1 MPLNYYECF
10 GHTLDSPGL
19 GEAFLKKE
27 CPFVGGTCTK
37 AFKGGVINGACTL
50 QKTSDMAPVP
60 CCPKRLYGDDYRVLQ
75 DVVRTA
81 WGDGV
86 PVILKEGD
94 VPSSGS
100 FVIPFGQKQGQ
111 EIRIAYKEVKGSSK
125 FSIDWILAKVDA
137 NRNLEGFVAVEV
149 QTIDTTG
156 NYQLPFW
163 ELANKHDPEV
173 VKLMTEPKASS
184 SSFNFENV
192 NKRILPQLI
201 TKGHVL
207 RREPLCTKGLFFICP
222 SAVHDRI
229 MTRVGK
235 LDDYPIQSGSVTFLS
250 YSVDQDSDLVP
261 KSLKLDHTTTT
272 TTDQLSLAFSSPKY
286 LPPQGVYEEAI
297 RKALLKRFEDK

>member
-1 MPLNYYECF
+1 MPLNYYQCF
-10 GHTLDSPGL
+10 GVPMDSPKL
-19 GEAFLKKE
+19 GEAFRNKE
-27 CPFVGGTCTK
+27 CPFVGGICTK
-37 AFKGGVINGACTL
+37 SFSSGIVNGACTL
-50 QKTSDMAPVP
+50 LKTTDKVPVP
-60 CCPKRLYGDDYRVLQ
+60 CCPKRLYGDDYRILQ
-75 DVVRTA
+75 DVARTA
-81 WGDGV
+81 WGEGV
-86 PVILKEGD
+86 PVVLKDGA
-94 VPSSGS
+94 VPASGG

-111 EIRIAYKEVKGSSK
+111 EIRIAYKEAKGSSK
-125 FSIDWILAKVDA
+125 FSIDWILAKVDED
-137 NRNLEGFVAVEV
+137 RNLEGFVAVEV

-163 ELANKHDPEV
+163 KLASKHDP
-173 VKLMTEPKASS
+173 KLAEKMSEPKKSS

-207 RREPLCTKGLFFICP
+207 RRENLCTKGLFFICP
-222 SAVHDRI
+222 TAVHERI

-235 LDDYPIQSGSVTFLS
+235 LDDDPIQSDSVTFLS
-250 YSVDQDSDLVP
+250 YSVDQDSETVP

-297 RKALLKRFEDK
+297 RAALLKRFFED

>member
-10 GHTLDSPGL
+10 GFPPGSPLIGS
-19 GEAFLKKE
+19 AMRAKE

-37 AFKGGVINGACTL
+37 TFRNGVVNGACTL
-50 QKTSDMAPVP
+50 VNPTNGIPVP
-60 CCPKRLYGDDYRVLQ
+60 CCPKRLYGDDYRVLI

-81 WGDGV
+81 WGEGFPLVLQDGEM
-86 PVILKEGD
+86 PVAG
-94 VPSSGS
+94 G

-111 EIRIAYKEVKGSSK
+111 EVRIAHKDLKGSSK

-137 NRNLEGFVAVEV
+137 ERNLEGFVAVEV

-156 NYQLPFW
+156 NYQNQFMD
-163 ELANKHDPEV
+163 LAEKHDPIAINGMER
-173 VKLMTEPKASS
+173 PKKSS
-184 SSFNFENV
+184 GNFNFENV

-222 SAVHDRI
+222 TAVHERI
-229 MTRVGK
+229 LARVGQ

-250 YSVDQDSDLVP
+250 YSVDTESETLP
-261 KSLKLDHTTTT
+261 KALKLDHTTTT
-272 TTDQLSLAFSSPKY
+272 TTDQLSLAFSSPKH
-286 LPPQGVYEEAI
+286 LPPQGVYEDAI
-297 RKALLKRFEDK
+297 RKALEKRFENI

>member
-10 GHTLDSPGL
+10 GHPLDSPSL
-19 GEAFLKKE
+19 GEAFRAKE

-37 AFKGGVINGACTL
+37 TFSNGIINGACTL
-50 QKTSDMAPVP
+50 VNPTNGVPVP
-60 CCPKRLYGDDYRVLQ
+60 CCPKRLYGDGFRVLA
-75 DVVRTA
+75 DVVSAA
-81 WGDGV
+81 WGAGIPLV
-86 PVILKEGD
+86 PRGCE

-111 EIRIAYKEVKGSSK
+111 EIRIAYKELKGASK
-125 FSIDWILAKVDA
+125 FSIDWVLAKVDE

-156 NYQLPFW
+156 NYKRPFHD
-163 ELANKHDPEV
+163 LAALH
-173 VKLMTEPKASS
+173 EPALAAAMDIPKSKGSS
-184 SSFNFENV
+184 LNFENV

-222 SAVHDRI
+222 TAVHERI
-229 MTRVGK
+229 MTRFGK

-250 YSVDQDSDLVP
+250 YSVDQDSDAVP

-297 RKALLKRFEDK
+297 RKALLKRFVEG

>member
-1 MPLNYYECF
+1 MPLKYYECF
-10 GHTLDSPGL
+10 GHPLDSSEL
-19 GEAFLKKE
+19 GEAFRRKL
-27 CPFVGGTCTK
+27 CPFVDGTCTK
-37 AFKGGVINGACTL
+37 SFSSGIINGACTL
-50 QKTSDMAPVP
+50 VNPTNSVPVP
-60 CCPKRLYGDDYRVLQ
+60 CCPKRLYGDNFRVLR

-81 WGDGV
+81 WGENIPLIPQGSEL
-86 PVILKEGD
+86 PL
-94 VPSSGS
+94 SGN

-111 EIRIAYKEVKGSSK
+111 EIRIAYKELKGSSK
-125 FSIDWILAKVDA
+125 FSIDWILAKVDE

-156 NYQLPFW
+156 NYQHQFH
-163 ELANKHDPEV
+163 ELATLLEPATARAMKLPEF
-173 VKLMTEPKASS
+173 KASS
-184 SSFNFENV
+184 LNFENV

-207 RREPLCTKGLFFICP
+207 RREPLCTKGLFFVCP

-250 YSVDQDSDLVP
+250 YSVNQDSVEIP

-297 RKALLKRFEDK
+297 RKALVQRFQKS

>member
-10 GHTLDSPGL
+10 GVPVDSPEL
-19 GEAFLKKE
+19 GEAFRKKE
-27 CPFVGGTCTK
+27 CPFVGGICTK
-37 AFKGGVINGACTL
+37 SFSSGIINGACTL
-50 QKTSDMAPVP
+50 FKTTDRIPVP
-60 CCPKRLYGDDYRVLQ
+60 CCPKRLYGDDYRILQ

-81 WGDGV
+81 WGEGI
-86 PVILKEGD
+86 PVILKDGD
-94 VPSSGS
+94 LPGSGS
-100 FVIPFGQKQGQ
+100 FVIPFGQRQGQ
-111 EIRIAYKEVKGSSK
+111 EIRIPYKELKGSSK
-125 FSIDWILAKVDA
+125 FSIDWILAKVDE
-137 NRNLEGFVAVEV
+137 NQNLDGFVAVEV

-163 ELANKHDPEV
+163 ELASKHDP
-173 VKLMTEPKASS
+173 KTAKQIPEPEKSS

-207 RREPLCTKGLFFICP
+207 RRENLCTKGLFFVCP
-222 SAVHDRI
+222 TAVHERI

-250 YSVDQDSDLVP
+250 YSVDETSPTIP

-286 LPPQGVYEEAI
+286 LPPQGVYEDAI
-297 RKALLKRFEDK
+297 RKALLKRFEKD

>member
-10 GHTLDSPGL
+10 GHPLDSPDL
-19 GEAFLKKE
+19 GEAFRQKK

-37 AFKGGVINGACTL
+37 KFTNGIINGACTL
-50 QKTSDMAPVP
+50 VNPNNGVPVP
-60 CCPKRLYGDDYRVLQ
+60 CCPKRLYGDGFRVLR
-75 DVVRTA
+75 DVVSAA
-81 WGDGV
+81 WGEGV
-86 PVILKEGD
+86 PLVPQGQEI
-94 VPSSGS
+94 PSSGS

-111 EIRIAYKEVKGSSK
+111 EIRIAYKELKRSSK
-125 FSIDWILAKVDA
+125 FSIDWILAKVDG
-137 NRNLEGFVAVEV
+137 NRKLEGFVAVEV

-156 NYQLPFW
+156 NYMRPFHG
-163 ELANKHDPEV
+163 LAARH
-173 VKLMTEPKASS
+173 EPALAASLVIPKS
-184 SSFNFENV
+184 KDSSFNFENV

-222 SAVHDRI
+222 TAVHERI

-235 LDDYPIQSGSVTFLS
+235 LDDYPIQSGSLTFLS
-250 YSVDQDSDLVP
+250 YSVDQDSEMIQ

-272 TTDQLSLAFSSPKY
+272 TTDQLYLAFSSPKH

-297 RKALLKRFEDK
+297 RKALLKRFETK

>member
-19 GEAFLKKE
+19 GEAFLKKV

-37 AFKGGVINGACTL
+37 SFANGIINGACTL
-50 QKTSDMAPVP
+50 VNPTNGTPVP
-60 CCPKRLYGDDYRVLQ
+60 CCPKRLYGDDFRVLR
-75 DVVRTA
+75 DVVSAA
-81 WGDGV
+81 WGEGIPLV
-86 PVILKEGD
+86 PQGQE
-94 VPSSGS
+94 VPGSGS

-111 EIRIAYKEVKGSSK
+111 EIRIAYKELKGSSK
-125 FSIDWILAKVDA
+125 FSIDWILAKVNA

-156 NYQLPFW
+156 NYQRPFH
-163 ELANKHDPEV
+163 ELASIY
-173 VKLMTEPKASS
+173 EPKIAAVMDIPKSKGSS
-184 SSFNFENV
+184 LNFENV

-250 YSVDQDSDLVP
+250 YSVDQDSDSIQ

-286 LPPQGVYEEAI
+286 LPPQGVYEQAI
-297 RKALLKRFEDK
+297 RKALMKRFEDS

>member
-1 MPLNYYECF
+1 MPLKYYECF
-10 GHTLDSPGL
+10 GHPINSPGL
-19 GEAFLKKE
+19 GEAFREKA
-27 CPFVGGTCTK
+27 CPFVGGKCTK
-37 AFKGGVINGACTL
+37 SFANGIMNGACTL
-50 QKTSDMAPVP
+50 VNPVNGIPVP
-60 CCPKRLYGDDYRVLQ
+60 CCPKRLYGDGFRVLR

-81 WGDGV
+81 WGDGIPLIPQGV
-86 PVILKEGD
+86 HIPDSGD
-94 VPSSGS
+94 

-111 EIRIAYKEVKGSSK
+111 EIRIAYKELKGASK
-125 FSIDWILAKVDA
+125 FSIDWILAKVDG

-156 NYQLPFW
+156 NYQRPFH
-163 ELANKHDPEV
+163 ELAALHDPATANAMN
-173 VKLMTEPKASS
+173 LPKSNASS
-184 SSFNFENV
+184 LNFENV

-250 YSVDQDSDLVP
+250 YSVNQDSDVVP
-261 KSLKLDHTTTT
+261 KSLNLDRTTTT

-297 RKALLKRFEDK
+297 RKALLLRFQSI